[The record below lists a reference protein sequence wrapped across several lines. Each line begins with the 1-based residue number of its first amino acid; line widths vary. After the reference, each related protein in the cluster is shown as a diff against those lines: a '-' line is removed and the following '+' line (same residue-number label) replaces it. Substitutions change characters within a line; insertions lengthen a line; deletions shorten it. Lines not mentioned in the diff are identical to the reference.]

1 MFDMECYVM
10 SSFRM
15 VFLYGILAASTL
27 SGCGTADPDELGYGC
42 EPYGGTLEGHPE
54 PLVRCW
60 FKD

>member
-1 MFDMECYVM
+1 M